1 MPLASTTLDLLS
13 ENILPLAESTEI
25 YHSHPAVKELSK
37 QGSKTS
43 VTDLEIRHFIY
54 ITATWTLTL
63 NKTRSF
69 DS

>member
-1 MPLASTTLDLLS
+1 MPLASTTLDYIS
-13 ENILPLAESTEI
+13 ADILPLAERTEI

-37 QGSKTS
+37 QGCKAS

-63 NKTRSF
+63 NKTSSF